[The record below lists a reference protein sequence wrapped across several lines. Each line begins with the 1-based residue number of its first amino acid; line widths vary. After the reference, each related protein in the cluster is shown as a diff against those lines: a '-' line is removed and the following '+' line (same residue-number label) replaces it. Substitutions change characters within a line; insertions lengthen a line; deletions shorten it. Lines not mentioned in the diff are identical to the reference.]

1 MNSGKT
7 HAFFAWAAENAMVP
21 SLTGERRPDY
31 VAKADD
37 DSFIMLG
44 EMEKRLRVLGGV
56 KVYWGCESTPHS
68 CTVRLL
74 RLTLDHCCFSSQT

>member
-56 KVYWGCESTPHS
+56 KVYWGCESSYHIRWTRAFADFPHS
-68 CTVRLL
+68 ASP
-74 RLTLDHCCFSSQT
+74 FQT